1 MKKFISLLLA
11 LVMVLSLST
20 VALAAVEEYPVNPA
34 TDADSVNIPV
44 NFTLVGAGTSP
55 AVTFTLSQTAKQK
68 TDGEGTEVPDLGT
81 ITGAAY
87 TTQDGATAE
96 GNEKKIVVNLPTY
109 SSVGVYEYTL
119 TPTTVNLA
127 GVDYRTAAIK
137 LVVTVINDGNGKI
150 RVAAVHTETEEGAQK
165 ANGIAASYSA
175 GKLNVTKN
183 VTGNLGDKTKAFNF
197 TITLAGDTEH
207 YTYAN
212 NFVATV
218 TDGVTTSNVDMVLG
232 KNSIALKNGETV
244 SIANLPYGVTYTV
257 DEADYSNDGYT
268 TTGEVTTA
276 TAIAEA
282 AANVTVTNNK
292 EGNVDTGVML
302 DSLPY
307 ILVLAFVA
315 VAGTALILKKRANV

>member
-11 LVMVLSLST
+11 LVLVLSLST
-20 VALAAVEEYPVNPA
+20 VAFAYEDHTEVDINVTYTLIGDGSSPAESFTVTHNPNKDASVVDGDAASAPALGAITPASFTEGAATATGATGTINVKLPECTTVGKYKYVLHPVVGNTAGVSYHA
-34 TDADSVNIPV
+34 TDII
-44 NFTLVGAGTSP
+44 LY
-55 AVTFTLSQTAKQK
+55 VTYLNDKEN
-68 TDGEGTEVPDLGT
+68 GEV
-81 ITGAAY
+81 
-87 TTQDGATAE
+87 
-96 GNEKKIVVNLPTY
+96 
-109 SSVGVYEYTL
+109 
-119 TPTTVNLA
+119 
-127 GVDYRTAAIK
+127 
-137 LVVTVINDGNGKI
+137 
-150 RVAAVHTETEEGAQK
+150 RVAAVHTENPEGSK
-165 ANGIAASYSA
+165 VNGINYEYSA

-212 NFVATV
+212 KFVATV
-218 TDGVTTSNVDMVLG
+218 TDGVTTRNVDMVLG
-232 KNSIALKNGETV
+232 ENSIALKNGETV
-244 SIANLPYGVTYTV
+244 SIANLPYGVTYAV

-292 EGNVDTGVML
+292 EGEVDTGVML

>member
-20 VALAAVEEYPVNPA
+20 VALATAEEYPVDPA

-44 NFTLVGAGTSP
+44 TFTLVGAGTSP
-55 AVTFTLSQTAKQK
+55 EVTFTLSQTTKQK
-68 TDGEGTEVPDLGT
+68 TDGEGTEVPDLGM
-81 ITGAAY
+81 ITGALY
-87 TTQDGATAE
+87 TTQDGATAK
-96 GNEKKIVVNLPTY
+96 GNEKNIVVNLPVY

-127 GVDYRTAAIK
+127 GVEYRTATIK
-137 LVVTVINDGNGKI
+137 LVVTVINDDNGKI

-175 GKLNVTKN
+175 GTLKVTKT
-183 VTGNLGDKTKAFNF
+183 VTGNLGDKTKEFTFNVA
-197 TITLAGDTEH
+197 LAGDSSK
-207 YTYAN
+207 TYAN
-212 NFVATV
+212 PFTAKVNAGM
-218 TDGVTTSNVDMVLG
+218 DSERNVDISM
-232 KNSIALKNGETV
+232 GETN
-244 SIANLPYGVTYTV
+244 SFTLKHGDTLTIENLPYGVTYTV
-257 DEADYSNDGYT
+257 TENDYTADGYNT
-268 TTGEVTTA
+268 TKSGDNGTISAAEQTA
-276 TAIAEA
+276 AF
-282 AANVTVTNNK
+282 TNNK
-292 EGNVDTGVML
+292 DGNVDTGVML

>member
-175 GKLNVTKN
+175 GALNVSKT
-183 VTGNLGDKTKAFNF
+183 VDGNLGDKTKYFEF
-197 TITLAGDTEH
+197 KVTLTGENGKD
-207 YTYAN
+207 YAKTFAVTGGSYEN
-212 NFVATV
+212 NPETAT
-218 TDGVTTSNVDMVLG
+218 LG
-232 KNSIALKNGETV
+232 ENTFYLKHGETV
-244 SIANLPYGVTYTV
+244 SIANLPYNVTYAVT
-257 DEADYSNDGYT
+257 ETAADGYT
-268 TTGEVTTA
+268 TTPTGANGTISAA
-276 TAIAEA
+276 TQDASFL
-282 AANVTVTNNK
+282 NVKNGT
-292 EGNVDTGVML
+292 VDTGVML